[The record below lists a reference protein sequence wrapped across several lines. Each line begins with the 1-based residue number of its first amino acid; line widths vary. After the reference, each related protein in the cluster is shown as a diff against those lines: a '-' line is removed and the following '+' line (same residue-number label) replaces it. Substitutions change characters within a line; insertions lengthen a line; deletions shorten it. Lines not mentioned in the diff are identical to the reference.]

1 MNTANPAICG
11 ACEALVERLRALAAA
26 AAARGPDGA
35 VFWVVIAAGVA
46 ATLVGN

>member
-1 MNTANPAICG
+1 MNTANPAIG
-11 ACEALVERLRALAAA
+11 SACEALVERLRALAA

-46 ATLVGN
+46 AILVGN